1 MFTSEQLPELRRKI
15 RAQAAL
21 EARVLDELV
30 KQAASLAPHVRPIR
44 PRTATAVALTA
55 ADGGNNSVAFNPFE
69 LQVIRVVDSQGK
81 ELFLDVVSP
90 ATDLDELC
98 SRHAEERTVLWKL
111 MNDLGAR
118 RFGDLSAMMT
128 ARNRG
133 WVEVYRDLCEWATL
147 HDLVTRHQ
155 FAADTLIVRDGLL
168 RTPIFARDTL
178 VRLGEL
184 MKQAIDRQAK
194 DNRRRIWLAGL
205 AKKTKVLDH
214 YRLAMS
220 LAGIFDRGTPCF
232 VPVPHDLQE
241 RVYRSNAD
249 YLREPGP
256 ADDTDESGAESGGRS
271 ATENIGAMYF
281 VRFGPHA
288 GDPIW
293 TADLLAWQR
302 QDAQA
307 VFGHLQADAAA
318 GFPVPFYP
326 FSLQQADAHSRV
338 ADLDLDIIEDGL
350 VGAVRE
356 YVGDG
361 KRHIVDAL
369 LLATQNVA
377 ARRYG
382 LCGSSIPTPSSASF
396 AASPPAA
403 WSSTPTWCSLTAT
416 SSRRFPCTAS
426 SSWSSWSTRTR
437 RCWAGSRPWLL
448 RAAWSL
454 PSGRTTP
461 SGRCATT
468 GPSPMSCAT
477 ST

>member
-1 MFTSEQLPELRRKI
+1 LFTPEQLPELRRKI
-15 RAQAAL
+15 RAQAAI

-30 KQAASLAPHVRPIR
+30 QQAAGLAPHVRPIR
-44 PRTATAVALTA
+44 PRIATAVALTA
-55 ADGGNNSVAFNPFE
+55 ADGGNNAVAFNPFE
-69 LQVIRVVDSQGK
+69 LQVIRVVDSLGK

-90 ATDLDELC
+90 ATDIEELGR
-98 SRHAEERTVLWKL
+98 RHRDERTVLGNL
-111 MNDLGAR
+111 MDDLGVQR
-118 RFGDLSAMMT
+118 LSDLSRMMT
-128 ARNRG
+128 TRNKG

-147 HDLVTRHQ
+147 HDLVTSHQ

-168 RTPIFARDTL
+168 RTTIFARDTF

-184 MKQAIDRQAK
+184 MQQAIDRQAK

-232 VPVPHDLQE
+232 VPVPHELQE
-241 RVYRSNAD
+241 RVYRSHAD
-249 YLREPGP
+249 YVREPG
-256 ADDTDESGAESGGRS
+256 DESAADSGGPDSGERR
-271 ATENIGAMYF
+271 ATGNIGAMYF

-338 ADLDLDIIEDGL
+338 ADLDRDIIEDGL

-356 YVGDG
+356 HVGDD

-382 LCGSSIPTPSSASF
+382 
-396 AASPPAA
+396 
-403 WSSTPTWCSLTAT
+403 
-416 SSRRFPCTAS
+416 
-426 SSWSSWSTRTR
+426 
-437 RCWAGSRPWLL
+437 
-448 RAAWSL
+448 
-454 PSGRTTP
+454 
-461 SGRCATT
+461 
-468 GPSPMSCAT
+468 
-477 ST
+477 

>member
-1 MFTSEQLPELRRKI
+1 MFSSEQLPELRRKI

-30 KQAASLAPHVRPIR
+30 KQASGLAPHVRPIR

-69 LQVIRVVDSQGK
+69 LQVIRVVDSLGK

-90 ATDLDELC
+90 ATDIEELGR
-98 SRHAEERTVLWKL
+98 RHREDRTALGKL
-111 MNDLGAR
+111 MDDLGAR
-118 RFGDLSAMMT
+118 RLSDLSSMMT
-128 ARNRG
+128 ARTG
-133 WVEVYRDLCEWATL
+133 TWVTVYRDLCEWATL
-147 HDLVTRHQ
+147 YDLVTRHQ

-168 RTPIFARDTL
+168 RTPIFTRDTL

-184 MKQAIDRQAK
+184 MRQAIDRQASE
-194 DNRRRIWLAGL
+194 NRRRVWLAGL
-205 AKKTKVLDH
+205 AKYSRVLDH

-232 VPVPHDLQE
+232 VPVPRELQE
-241 RVYRSNAD
+241 RVYQSNAD
-249 YLREPGP
+249 YLRAPG
-256 ADDTDESGAESGGRS
+256 DDGAGATSRGHS

-288 GDPIW
+288 GDPVW
-293 TADLLAWQR
+293 TADLLAWQK

-356 YVGDG
+356 HVGDS
-361 KRHIVDAL
+361 KKHIVDAL

-382 LCGSSIPTPSSASF
+382 
-396 AASPPAA
+396 
-403 WSSTPTWCSLTAT
+403 
-416 SSRRFPCTAS
+416 
-426 SSWSSWSTRTR
+426 
-437 RCWAGSRPWLL
+437 
-448 RAAWSL
+448 
-454 PSGRTTP
+454 
-461 SGRCATT
+461 
-468 GPSPMSCAT
+468 
-477 ST
+477 

>member
-30 KQAASLAPHVRPIR
+30 KQAVGLAPDVRPIR

-90 ATDLDELC
+90 VTDIDELGR
-98 SRHAEERTVLWKL
+98 RHRGDRTALGKL
-111 MNDLGAR
+111 MDDLGAQR
-118 RFGDLSAMMT
+118 LSDLSSMMT
-128 ARNRG
+128 ARNRR

-147 HDLVTRHQ
+147 HDLVTSHQ

-168 RTPIFARDTL
+168 RTKIFTGDTL
-178 VRLGEL
+178 LRLGEL

-205 AKKTKVLDH
+205 AKKSKVLDH

-232 VPVPHDLQE
+232 VPVPHELQE

-249 YLREPGP
+249 YLRDPGP
-256 ADDTDESGAESGGRS
+256 ADETAESGGRT
-271 ATENIGAMYF
+271 TENIGAMHF

-302 QDAQA
+302 QDTQA

-326 FSLQQADAHSRV
+326 FSLQQADAHSRI

-350 VGAVRE
+350 VGAVRDH
-356 YVGDG
+356 VGDG

-382 LCGSSIPTPSSASF
+382 LCGSSTPTPSSASS

-416 SSRRFPCTAS
+416 SSSRSPCTAS
-426 SSWSSWSTRTR
+426 SFWFNWNTRTR
-437 RCWAGSRPWLL
+437 RCLVGSRPCLP
-448 RAAWSL
+448 RAVWFL
-454 PSGRTTP
+454 PSGRTTR
-461 SGRCATT
+461 SARCATT
-468 GPSPMSCAT
+468 GPFPMSCAT

>member
-1 MFTSEQLPELRRKI
+1 LFTSEQLPELRRKI

-30 KQAASLAPHVRPIR
+30 QQAVGLAPLVRPIR

-69 LQVIRVVDSQGK
+69 LQVIRVVDSLGK

-90 ATDLDELC
+90 GTDIDELG
-98 SRHAEERTVLWKL
+98 RQHRGDGTVLGKL
-111 MNDLGAR
+111 MDDLGAQR
-118 RFGDLSAMMT
+118 LSDLSSMMT
-128 ARNRG
+128 VRNRG
-133 WVEVYRDLCEWATL
+133 WVKTYRDLCEWATL
-147 HDLVTRHQ
+147 HDLITSHE

-168 RTPIFARDTL
+168 RTTIFAGGTL
-178 VRLGEL
+178 ARLGEL
-184 MKQAIDRQAK
+184 MRQAIDRQAK

-220 LAGIFDRGTPCF
+220 LAGIFDQGTPCF
-232 VPVPHDLQE
+232 VPVPHELQE
-241 RVYRSNAD
+241 RVYRADAD
-249 YLREPGP
+249 YVREPDP
-256 ADDTDESGAESGGRS
+256 ADETAESGGRT
-271 ATENIGAMYF
+271 TENIGAMYF

-288 GDPIW
+288 GDPVW

-307 VFGHLQADAAA
+307 IFGHLQADAAA

-350 VGAVRE
+350 VGAVRDH
-356 YVGDG
+356 VGQG

-382 LCGSSIPTPSSASF
+382 
-396 AASPPAA
+396 
-403 WSSTPTWCSLTAT
+403 
-416 SSRRFPCTAS
+416 
-426 SSWSSWSTRTR
+426 
-437 RCWAGSRPWLL
+437 
-448 RAAWSL
+448 
-454 PSGRTTP
+454 
-461 SGRCATT
+461 
-468 GPSPMSCAT
+468 
-477 ST
+477 